1 MVSSVS
7 ALSDLKIIER
17 GEIGRKCLILLI
29 TCSLT
34 YALSTI
40 LIALYYKSKHNEI
53 SDSNGRHH
61 GSEKG
66 FEGVQ

>member
-17 GEIGRKCLILLI
+17 GEIGHNCLILLI

-34 YALSTI
+34 YTISTI
-40 LIALYYKSKHNEI
+40 VIALYYISKHNEI
-53 SDSNGRHH
+53 SNSNGRQH
-61 GSEKG
+61 GSEEG
-66 FEGVQ
+66 FKGVQ